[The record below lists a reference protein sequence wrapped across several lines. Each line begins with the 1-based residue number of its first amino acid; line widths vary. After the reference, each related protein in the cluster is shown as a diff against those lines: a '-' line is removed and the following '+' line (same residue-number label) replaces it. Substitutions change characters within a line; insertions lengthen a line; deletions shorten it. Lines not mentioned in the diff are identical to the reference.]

1 MVWYSKGKLPL
12 AGFPMRPSMLQ
23 TLPQF
28 KGIKGGG
35 TWKAGLQNIKLPY
48 IIEDGQEV
56 TNIYPSIREAAI
68 DYFRKN
74 GIGWWKSRDA
84 INVPTGHMLS
94 SQISCVNHL
103 FPFMKGEETSA
114 LLLVLNSIQHKYHF
128 TRIIPNP
135 LDKTDCNG
143 NVCFEFVWKN
153 RSLLGERTEKRGAMC
168 TSIDAVIY
176 AETIDRKRVLIPIEW
191 KYVFLGFFQ
200 LLLVLTTELQG
211 GECY

>member
-1 MVWYSKGKLPL
+1 MNL
-12 AGFPMRPSMLQ
+12 
-23 TLPQF
+23 
-28 KGIKGGG
+28 
-35 TWKAGLQNIKLPY
+35 
-48 IIEDGQEV
+48 
-56 TNIYPSIREAAI
+56 YPSIREAAI
-68 DYFRKN
+68 EYFRKN

-103 FPFMKGEETSA
+103 FPFMKEEETPA

-135 LDKTDCNG
+135 LDRTDCNG

-176 AETIDRKRVLIPIEW
+176 AETANHKRVLIPIEW
-191 KYVFLGFFQ
+191 KYVETYEHKRAPQVSIDRYPSFYLWTITYTSMLFPMVIVNYAKISAPMPKG
-200 LLLVLTTELQG
+200 
-211 GECY
+211 